1 LSTAAVHG
9 AIAPAEPTE
18 DVFPIVHTLYDYYER
33 F

>member
-9 AIAPAEPTE
+9 PTPPTE
-18 DVFPIVHTLYDYYER
+18 PKKAVFPIVHTLYDYYER